1 MSFMQKDS
9 YAIQRATRKI
19 NELELD
25 ISKIFL
31 DPNDPLYMYNKNKYN
46 HKMERIEAYKR
57 VLNGTDSESD
67 FFLFYIH
74 IMIWREKD
82 KSDPYYKERTD
93 PTNPIYT
100 LSQEIYN
107 KEVESLTYYGEHD
120 LKEYFQE
127 CLNHD
132 MVYIMKKYNVTNIF

>member
-1 MSFMQKDS
+1 MSFFQKDP

-19 NELELD
+19 KELELD
-25 ISKIFL
+25 ISKISL
-31 DPNDPLYMYNKNKYN
+31 DPNDSLYMYNKNKYN

-57 VLNGTDSESD
+57 VLNGTDNESD

-74 IMIWREKD
+74 IMIWRNKD

-93 PTNPIYT
+93 PTNPIYR

-107 KEVESLTYYGEHD
+107 KEIESLIYYAEHD
-120 LKEYFQE
+120 LKEYFQDS
-127 CLNHD
+127 LNHD